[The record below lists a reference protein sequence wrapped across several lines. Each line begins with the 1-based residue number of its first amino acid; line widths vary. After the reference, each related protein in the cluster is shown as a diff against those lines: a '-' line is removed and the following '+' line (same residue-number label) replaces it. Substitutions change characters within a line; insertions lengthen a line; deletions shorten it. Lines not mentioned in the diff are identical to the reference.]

1 MTEAED
7 QDNHAVIFELT
18 NYAVIPGPIP
28 PELSEAWT
36 GQGLSDTAWVV
47 QLSNAL
53 VEEFQDAPTVLR
65 IESVEVSLSL
75 AR

>member
-7 QDNHAVIFELT
+7 QDNHAVIFDLT
-18 NYAVIPGPIP
+18 NYAVIPDPIP